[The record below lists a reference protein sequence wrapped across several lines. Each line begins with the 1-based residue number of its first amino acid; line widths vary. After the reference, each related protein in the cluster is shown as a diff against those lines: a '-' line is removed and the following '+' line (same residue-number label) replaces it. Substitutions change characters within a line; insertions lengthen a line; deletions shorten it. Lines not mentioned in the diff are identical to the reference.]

1 MRGHHI
7 IALSLAAHAGLAA
20 VVHWTLPAGRL
31 GRYTQAPHELNIEIS
46 SVEPVVAPVEA
57 AITDVMLLAPPADL
71 TTAPIRKSNRRVSS
85 AAIAAMPTPPRIME
99 TIPTQDAGG
108 NALSM
113 RSAPALTNSAIAKTG
128 RPNLHLGT
136 DAPMPVA
143 PLDIAPADPLSLNTG
158 SISLRPTTNG
168 GAKADL
174 GKFVAR
180 IDESGKVS
188 FRNKPN
194 VTINIA
200 LPRLRDIKAGA
211 KAAIADWMA
220 DPYAMI
226 RNENTT
232 RAARSLYSPTS
243 MESVDRGNDNKP
255 THGGTVPLISGGFDV
270 GDALMNS
277 DPYGAEKMNFIRQTK
292 EARDAL
298 YAQHKKQGLAHSKMD
313 MRIRLNAVLTK
324 AINSATKRAQ
334 IFAMWDECIENGND
348 DEHQAATIARETVID
363 FVKEHFAVAS
373 SDAYSAAEL
382 SELNA
387 KRTSTALFAPY

>member
-1 MRGHHI
+1 MRGYHI
-7 IALSLAAHAGLAA
+7 IAASLAAHAGLAA
-20 VVHWTLPAGRL
+20 VVHWTLPAGRQ
-31 GRYTQAPHELNIEIS
+31 GRYTQAPPELNIEIS

-57 AITDVMLLAPPADL
+57 AITNVVLLAPPADL
-71 TTAPIRKSNRRVSS
+71 TTAPIRSSNRRVSS
-85 AAIAAMPTPPRIME
+85 AAIAAMPTSPRIME
-99 TIPTQDAGG
+99 TIPTQVAGG

-194 VTINIA
+194 VTIKIA

-211 KAAIADWMA
+211 KAAIADWIA

-243 MESVDRGNDNKP
+243 MESIDRGSDNKP

-277 DPYGAEKMNFIRQTK
+277 DPYAAAKRDFIAQTAQ
-292 EARDAL
+292 ARDAL
-298 YAQHKKQGLAHSKMD
+298 HAQHQKRSLANTKHEVLA
-313 MRIRLNAVLTK
+313 RLQSVRVQPVSAK
-324 AINSATKRAQ
+324 AKRLLLFH
-334 IFAMWDECIENGND
+334 IWDECLESGD
-348 DEHQAATIARETVID
+348 DDQRAAADIARTTALE
-363 FVKEHFAVAS
+363 FARQYFAAGS
-373 SDAYSAAEL
+373 TDAYSEQEL
-382 SELNA
+382 VEMNA
-387 KRTSTALFAPY
+387 QRTSKAIFSPY